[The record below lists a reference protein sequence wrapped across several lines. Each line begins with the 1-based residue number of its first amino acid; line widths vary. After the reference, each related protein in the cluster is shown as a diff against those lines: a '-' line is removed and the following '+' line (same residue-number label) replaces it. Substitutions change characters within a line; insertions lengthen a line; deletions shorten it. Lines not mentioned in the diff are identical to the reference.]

1 MKFQN
6 PDLSENTLYSE
17 NMMNPG
23 CKLNWG
29 ANITLVNAQN
39 GQTRLGYFNNN
50 ENIKEKNI
58 QVAGPDTL
66 NLHYKLEAPEI
77 EEQLQVNMVWS
88 LEAGKLEL
96 RPAFDMRSPN
106 AGLNDW

>member
-1 MKFQN
+1 MKFPN
-6 PDLSENTLYSE
+6 PDLSENILYSE

-29 ANITLVNAQN
+29 ANVTLVNAQN

-77 EEQLQVNMVWS
+77 EE
-88 LEAGKLEL
+88 
-96 RPAFDMRSPN
+96 
-106 AGLNDW
+106 